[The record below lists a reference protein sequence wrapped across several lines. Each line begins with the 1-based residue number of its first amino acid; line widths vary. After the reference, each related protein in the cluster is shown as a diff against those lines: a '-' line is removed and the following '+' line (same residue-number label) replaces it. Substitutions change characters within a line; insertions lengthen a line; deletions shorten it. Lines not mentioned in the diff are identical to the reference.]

1 MKRGWMIVLLL
12 SLGLNVGLGANY
24 LRHRQPPPPPP
35 LPADE
40 HPGDPQERRMPS
52 REQVNAFMRHRLDRM
67 AQDLDLSEQQQEQL
81 WALHETVG
89 REVITRRATMF
100 EARAQLREVYRQEP
114 LDKARMLTLQR
125 GMSALQAELD
135 SVVVEILFQER
146 SVLTPEQREN
156 YGGMFP
162 FGQDRTPR
170 WGSHKGR
177 RDGRHGARRDR
188 P

>member
-24 LRHRQPPPPPP
+24 LRHRQPPPPPER
-35 LPADE
+35 E
-40 HPGDPQERRMPS
+40 HPGDREERPMPS

-67 AQDLDLSEQQQEQL
+67 ARDLDLSEEQQEQL

-89 REVITRRATMF
+89 REVITRRAAMF
-100 EARAQLREVYRQEP
+100 EARARLREIYRQEP
-114 LDKARMLTLQR
+114 LDRAAMMALQR
-125 GMSALQAELD
+125 DMSSLQAELD

-162 FGQDRTPR
+162 FGQDRAPR

-177 RDGRHGARRDR
+177 RDGKHGARRDR